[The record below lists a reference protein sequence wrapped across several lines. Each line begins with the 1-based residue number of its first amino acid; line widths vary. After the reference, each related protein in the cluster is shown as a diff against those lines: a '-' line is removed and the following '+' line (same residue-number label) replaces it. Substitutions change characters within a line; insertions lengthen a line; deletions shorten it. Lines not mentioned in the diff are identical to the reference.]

1 MMFLR
6 PFTLPV
12 LFLLLTA
19 CSKQHPIT
27 IVDIG
32 NASRTQ
38 LGHQVAM
45 LSKHHP
51 RILGLD
57 FFLVPDSLSGDTVL
71 VNALRRINNT
81 VQVVG
86 LHTYYELFQAWDS
99 LEVSHPKFTVNGIGF
114 ANLPSID
121 SVILPESP
129 MSQRWHDSTIH
140 SFGYAVALASS
151 GSATTH
157 RHEADSS
164 IYVDFRNLGKN
175 YNLITL
181 EQVLSGSFNPDFVT
195 DKIVLMG
202 YIGNDDDYFY
212 LDSLRQIKIS
222 GVEVHAAVISRILSG
237 KPGK

>member
-1 MMFLR
+1 MSVAL
-6 PFTLPV
+6 LP
-12 LFLLLTA
+12 LLIVMLLA
-19 CSKQHPIT
+19 CNKPHPIT

-38 LGHQVAM
+38 LGREVAM

-57 FFLVPDSLSGDTVL
+57 FFLVPDSLSGDTAM
-71 VNALRRINNT
+71 VNALHRAHNT

-86 LHTYYELFQAWDS
+86 LHTYYDMFQAWDS
-99 LEVSHPKFTVNGIGF
+99 LEVSHPKFIVNGFGF
-114 ANLPSID
+114 ANLPSAD
-121 SVILPESP
+121 SVLIPESP

-151 GSATTH
+151 GATSNH
-157 RHEADSS
+157 RHETDSS
-164 IYVDFRNLGKN
+164 IRLDARDLGKN

-181 EQVLSGSFNPDFVT
+181 DQVLAGTFNPDLVK

-202 YIGNDDDYFY
+202 YMGDDDDYFY
-212 LDSLRQIKIS
+212 VDSLRQTKVN
-222 GVEVHAAVISRILSG
+222 GVEVHAAVISRLLLKKTG
-237 KPGK
+237 K